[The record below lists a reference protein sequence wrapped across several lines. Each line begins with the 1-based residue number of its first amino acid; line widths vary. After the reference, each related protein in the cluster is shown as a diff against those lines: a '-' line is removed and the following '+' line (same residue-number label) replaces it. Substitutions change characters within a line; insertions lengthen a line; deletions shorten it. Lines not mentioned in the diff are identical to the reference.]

1 MLALEKAALELCEE
15 ACDDVS
21 GVVPNCT
28 IEFVSAGTKM
38 YPKRKIAARS
48 GLAPSTDWVVQSDL
62 GGFAFPT
69 DVVTTASHVSSVTL
83 PENHLI
89 G

>member
-1 MLALEKAALELCEE
+1 
-15 ACDDVS
+15 
-21 GVVPNCT
+21 
-28 IEFVSAGTKM
+28 
-38 YPKRKIAARS
+38 
-48 GLAPSTDWVVQSDL
+48 VVQSDL